1 MPYYRFEE
9 ACRTLTECV
18 DAIDIEVDAGLS
30 YDEFVAGLSSD
41 HDRDSFEQLVI
52 ACENFIEVIEW
63 LKIPVEDVDEDG
75 VYIRM

>member
-9 ACRTLTECV
+9 ARRTLTECV
-18 DAIDIEVDAGLS
+18 DAIDTEVDAGLS

-41 HDRDSFEQLVI
+41 HERDSFEQLVI

-75 VYIRM
+75 VCIRM